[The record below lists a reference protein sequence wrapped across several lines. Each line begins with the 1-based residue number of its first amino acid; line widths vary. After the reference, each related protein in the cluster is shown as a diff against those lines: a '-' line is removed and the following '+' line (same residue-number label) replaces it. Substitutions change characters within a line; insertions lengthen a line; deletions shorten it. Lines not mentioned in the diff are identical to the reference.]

1 MMRDAQPA
9 SEELEPCVDLTFAT
23 DLPVLGIVTR
33 FETNSRDVHALV
45 REAFGAW
52 ELLHRDAW
60 DSAEPTAHVR
70 VVVRDGSEGTAG
82 RSVIHHRFL
91 DELRLVA
98 RSAGSIGI
106 SDPYRAEATAHV
118 TSELVADREHFRDE
132 MLQAITLALL
142 SSYDRHFLHAAA
154 VARGNRTILLSA
166 ASGTGKSTLAYLALR
181 SGLEVMSEDRV
192 WIQRSPAL
200 RVWGWPFRL
209 HLRPE
214 TAAHFPEIAGTPTQL
229 HGGGGTRHV
238 VDIPPNPGKRSRFFA
253 DGVTVCLLTRGDGAA
268 SLERVESRFM
278 VETLSRDLAPGF
290 DRHAA
295 RHGPAVRA
303 IAEGGGW
310 RLRLSGNPHEALPLL
325 RQMLGE

>member
-9 SEELEPCVDLTFAT
+9 SEELAPRVDLTFAT

-106 SDPYRAEATAHV
+106 SDPYRAEAIAHV
-118 TSELVADREHFRDE
+118 TSELVA
-132 MLQAITLALL
+132 ACP
-142 SSYDRHFLHAAA
+142 A
-154 VARGNRTILLSA
+154 VVVRPAFPARGRRGARKSDHPAFGREWNGEEHARVPR
-166 ASGTGKSTLAYLALR
+166 AS
-181 SGLEVMSEDRV
+181 V
-192 WIQRSPAL
+192 
-200 RVWGWPFRL
+200 
-209 HLRPE
+209 
-214 TAAHFPEIAGTPTQL
+214 
-229 HGGGGTRHV
+229 
-238 VDIPPNPGKRSRFFA
+238 RSR
-253 DGVTVCLLTRGDGAA
+253 GD
-268 SLERVESRFM
+268 E
-278 VETLSRDLAPGF
+278 
-290 DRHAA
+290 
-295 RHGPAVRA
+295 
-303 IAEGGGW
+303 
-310 RLRLSGNPHEALPLL
+310 
-325 RQMLGE
+325 